1 MVIYMGIEK
10 KTVCTRLND
19 EMKNALEKIAKRE
32 NRTISNLLETIV
44 IEYLRKK
51 QDGTSDE

>member
-1 MVIYMGIEK
+1 MGIEK